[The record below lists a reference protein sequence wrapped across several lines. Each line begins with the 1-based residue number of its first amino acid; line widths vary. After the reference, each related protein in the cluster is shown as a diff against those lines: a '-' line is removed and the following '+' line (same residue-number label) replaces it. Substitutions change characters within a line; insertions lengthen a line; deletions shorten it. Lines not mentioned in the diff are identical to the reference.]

1 MLTIT
6 HSDRAMSAPST
17 QQTLRRNHFTVES
30 VRSDFIGD
38 GHVVCKRSPTEIQ
51 MGNQVWCKQATKGFY
66 WLMMPGMR
74 TLHKKRNTNPDQGT
88 YPLKVKSHGKAVAG
102 LTEEQAFT
110 PGPHDKMQLPE
121 PVTPA
126 HR

>member
-1 MLTIT
+1 ML
-6 HSDRAMSAPST
+6 MSAFGT

-51 MGNQVWCKQATKGFY
+51 MANQVWCKQATKGFY

-74 TLHKKRNTNPDQGT
+74 TLHKKVLSIKKGT
-88 YPLKVKSHGKAVAG
+88 RT
-102 LTEEQAFT
+102 LTRGRT
-110 PGPHDKMQLPE
+110 P
-121 PVTPA
+121 
-126 HR
+126 